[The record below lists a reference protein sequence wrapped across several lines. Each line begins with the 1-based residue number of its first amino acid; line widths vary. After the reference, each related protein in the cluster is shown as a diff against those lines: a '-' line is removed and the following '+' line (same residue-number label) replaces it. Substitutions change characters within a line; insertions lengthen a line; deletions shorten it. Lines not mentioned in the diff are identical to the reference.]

1 MIDIETHVYDSV
13 ASRLRDEYDNIFVAG
28 EYVSTPSSF
37 PAVTITES
45 DNVMLKQYLDSSGE
59 KYVAV
64 MYELN
69 IYSNR
74 VSGKKAEAKAIMAIA
89 DSEMLKMGFTRLV
102 KTPISDEENA
112 TLYRIV
118 ARYTAVTDGNIIYRR

>member
-89 DSEMLKMGFTRLV
+89 DSEMLRMGFTRLV